1 MKNTTLSLTAL
12 ALACCFTALAC
23 CCTAPAFAQYD
34 SSHTQYDPSRL
45 DVGYL
50 HLQKDFTQT
59 ITIKGSDLEKMP
71 FTNLSEAIAAWSYGA
86 YTQPVTL
93 QYVVDGS
100 PVSDVNAYSIHEIEE
115 VVLVQNATALVNTA
129 NGQQELVIVRTRRG
143 QGKKG
148 FTADAQTG
156 LVDDNLIGNASDRR
170 FYHNYYLTAWQNLDK
185 VSFGLSGNYTRD
197 VYPNYN
203 GGPEVTP
210 DNLQRWRLN
219 GYFTWRPNSH
229 NQVEIMLNYT
239 PERMAFL
246 DEDKNPTEVY
256 ASAGNTTQHFVLPRL
271 LWHSDLSSKHS
282 DLSPKWTNDLQATYV
297 HSTTRVSNYNTEVG
311 ETPTDT
317 LEQTNYSES
326 GLGKAYHLWLRDHM
340 EYRIT
345 AGHWQI
351 GPAINATYEDYDE
364 QSAGQEQQNIA
375 IYSGNTLGPA
385 STAYVYS
392 EAYRL
397 KESMVVLT
405 PALDISYKRALDIQG
420 GVLVDAGHQKGSG
433 GRDAFPFASVS
444 LDFFRLADEHASSG
458 LKVFGSYA
466 QRTTAS
472 PQGYSLLDLKS
483 STSSGGVD
491 YQAGT
496 VYEGTLTGPVPIVI
510 APNNVT
516 PVYWVWQTG
525 MSYTGWK
532 DRLTI
537 QYSFE
542 RRNFLEPNVAYLPG
556 GYVVP
561 IDPEF
566 FSTLQHA
573 DIRVKIFDAEGWRW
587 LTGANVTM
595 LSNKLHSGGTTLQ
608 TELFKGDIGDDV
620 PNPHSWTGGWVNR
633 VQVKRFTAGLDLL
646 YHFGESVQSETYSG
660 AFDTVKVNSVI
671 TPNIYIGY
679 SWHLPGAQ
687 TLECFVE
694 SRGLIRNSAN
704 DLLDDRRYYT
714 VGGKLSL

>member
-12 ALACCFTALAC
+12 ALACCFTA
-23 CCTAPAFAQYD
+23 PAFAQSEFSRAQSD
-34 SSHTQYDPSRL
+34 SARL

-50 HLQKDFTQT
+50 HLKRDFTQN
-59 ITIKGSDLEKMP
+59 ITVKGSDLERMP
-71 FTNLSEAIAAWSYGA
+71 FTNLSDAIAAWFYGA

-93 QYVVDGS
+93 QYVVDGN
-100 PVSDVNAYSIHEIEE
+100 PVSDVNAYNIHDIEE
-115 VVLVQNATALVNTA
+115 VVLVQNAAALVNTA

-143 QGKKG
+143 QGKRG

-156 LVDDNLIGNASDRR
+156 LVNDKAYGQVSELRL
-170 FYHNYYLTAWQNLDK
+170 YHNYYVNAWQNLDK

-197 VYPNYN
+197 VYPNYT

-246 DEDKNPTEVY
+246 DEDKNLAHVY
-256 ASAGNTTQHFVLPRL
+256 AFAGNTTQHFVLPRL

-282 DLSPKWTNDLQATYV
+282 DLAPKWTNDLQATYI
-297 HSTTRVSNYNTEVG
+297 HSTARASNYNTAVG

-326 GLGKAYHLWLRDHM
+326 GLGKAHHLWLRDHM

-351 GPAINATYEDYDE
+351 GPAINATYENYDE
-364 QSAGQEQQNIA
+364 QTTAQSQENIA
-375 IYSGNTLGPA
+375 TYSGNTLGPA
-385 STAYVYS
+385 STAYVYTDF
-392 EAYRL
+392 YRL

-405 PALDISYKRALDIQG
+405 PALDISYKRAFDIQG

-444 LDFFRLADEHASSG
+444 LDLFRFADEHASSG

-466 QRTTAS
+466 QRTTPS
-472 PQGYSLLDLKS
+472 PQGYSLLDLK
-483 STSSGGVD
+483 TGTFSGGID

-496 VYEGTLTGPVPIVI
+496 AYQETLTGQVPVVI

-516 PVYWVWQTG
+516 PVYWAWQTG
-525 MSYTGWK
+525 ISYTGWK

-537 QYSFE
+537 QYNFE
-542 RRNFLEPNVAYLPG
+542 RRNFLELNTTNAPALILY
-556 GYVVP
+556 
-561 IDPEF
+561 PEL

-587 LTGANVTM
+587 LTGLNATI
-595 LSNKLHSGGTTLQ
+595 LSNKLHSGGSLQ
-608 TELFKGDIGDDV
+608 QAVGYKQDIGDDS
-620 PNPHSWTGGWVNR
+620 PNPASWTGGWVNR
-633 VQVKRFTAGLDLL
+633 VQVKRFTAGFDLL

-671 TPNIYIGY
+671 TPNIYVGY
-679 SWHLPGAQ
+679 SWHFPGAQ

-694 SRGLIRNSAN
+694 SRGLIQTSKI